1 MASLATVAIF
11 RTPPI
16 CSMRKSGL
24 LQSKTPLAPKRCF
37 FVKLRS
43 VNVLKNKRVLL
54 GVTGGIAAYK
64 SPDLV
69 RRLIDRGAEV
79 QVVMTH
85 GAQQF
90 VTALTFGAVSGL
102 PVRTDLWDEEAEAAM
117 GHIELAR
124 WADVIV
130 VAPTTAQFM
139 ASMAGGKSDN
149 LLATVCLATDA
160 PILLAPA
167 MNRLMW
173 ADPATVHNASVL
185 RERGIELLGPGEGDQ
200 ACGETGAGRM
210 LEPTEIVEHV
220 EKHLIFRKRR
230 GPLFGHQILI
240 TAGPTRERLDP
251 VRFLTNR
258 SSGKMGFAIASAA
271 VELGADVTLVA
282 GPVSLATPDD
292 VERIDVESAQQMY
305 DAVHANVAQ
314 SDIFISAAAV
324 SDYRAA
330 NIAAQKIKKND
341 DTMSIELVRNPDV
354 LKSVGALD
362 EPPFTVGFAAETN
375 DVKAH
380 ALKKL
385 EAKKLNMICANP
397 VGECAAGKPL
407 GFDVDDNELLVLSAD
422 SEVPLAR
429 ASKHVVA
436 RELMQLI
443 AARFHQEKK

>member
-1 MASLATVAIF
+1 M
-11 RTPPI
+11 
-16 CSMRKSGL
+16 
-24 LQSKTPLAPKRCF
+24 
-37 FVKLRS
+37 
-43 VNVLKNKRVLL
+43 LL

-69 RRLIDRGAEV
+69 RRLAQRGATV
-79 QVVMTH
+79 QVLMTH

-90 VTALTFGAVSGL
+90 VTPLTFQAVSGR
-102 PVRTDLWDEEAEAAM
+102 PVRTDLFDEEAEAAM

-124 WADVIV
+124 WADIIV
-130 VAPTTAQFM
+130 VAPATAEFM
-139 ASMAGGKSDN
+139 ASMASGKSDN
-149 LLATVCLATDA
+149 LLSTVCLATEA

-173 ADPATVHNASVL
+173 SDAATTHNARVL

-210 LEPTEIVEHV
+210 LEATEIAEHV
-220 EKHLIFRKRR
+220 NKHLILRKRR
-230 GPLFGHQILI
+230 GPLFGKRVMI

-258 SSGKMGFAIASAA
+258 SSGKMGFAIAAAA

-282 GPVSLATPDD
+282 GPVSLPTPDD
-292 VERIDVESAQQMY
+292 VERINVESAQEMY
-305 DAVHANVAQ
+305 DAVHAQIAAT
-314 SDIFISAAAV
+314 DIFVSAAAV

-330 NIAAQKIKKND
+330 RIADKKIKKND

-362 EPPFTVGFAAETN
+362 APPFTVGFAAETN
-375 DVKAH
+375 DVKAN

-385 EAKKLNMICANP
+385 KAKKLNMICANS
-397 VGECAAGKPL
+397 VGDCPAGKPL

-422 SEVPLAR
+422 QEVPLAR

-436 RELMQLI
+436 RELMTLVATRYAQ
-443 AARFHQEKK
+443 ANDER

>member
-1 MASLATVAIF
+1 MNA
-11 RTPPI
+11 
-16 CSMRKSGL
+16 
-24 LQSKTPLAPKRCF
+24 
-37 FVKLRS
+37 
-43 VNVLKNKRVLL
+43 LKNKRVLL

-69 RRLIDRGAEV
+69 RRLIDRGATV

-90 VTALTFGAVSGL
+90 VTPLTFGAVSGQ

-130 VAPTTAQFM
+130 VAPTTAEFM

-173 ADPATVHNASVL
+173 ADAATVHNAEVL
-185 RERGIELLGPGEGDQ
+185 RQRGVELLGPGEGDQ

-210 LEPTEIVEHV
+210 LEPTEIVEQV
-220 EKHLIFRKRR
+220 DKHLILRKRR
-230 GPLFGHQILI
+230 GPLFGRQVII

-258 SSGKMGFAIASAA
+258 SSGKMGFAIAQAA
-271 VELGADVTLVA
+271 IELGADVTLIA
-282 GPVSLATPDD
+282 GPVALTSPDE
-292 VERIDVESAQQMY
+292 VERVDVESAQQMY
-305 DAVHANVAQ
+305 EAVHERIADC
-314 SDIFISAAAV
+314 DIFISAAAV

-330 NIAAQKIKKND
+330 DIAVQKIKKND
-341 DTMSIELVRNPDV
+341 DTMSIKLVRNPDI

-362 EPPFTVGFAAETN
+362 PPPFTVGFAAETN

-385 EAKKLNMICANP
+385 HAKKLNMICANP
-397 VGECAAGKPL
+397 VGECAQGKPL
-407 GFDVDDNELLVLSAD
+407 GFDVDDNELLVLSAGAQ
-422 SEVPLAR
+422 VPLAR

-436 RELMQLI
+436 RELITLV
-443 AARFHQEKK
+443 ATRFNQEKA